1 MPESSRCPMTPERM
15 VYSPAVLAA
24 LAILAVTL
32 LGAARSHSADVDEW
46 PHYAPFCRENKAMAA
61 SGHKPGW
68 CV

>member
-1 MPESSRCPMTPERM
+1 MITAGR

-24 LAILAVTL
+24 LALLAIPL
-32 LGAARSHSADVDEW
+32 LGAARSLSTELDDW

-68 CV
+68 CI